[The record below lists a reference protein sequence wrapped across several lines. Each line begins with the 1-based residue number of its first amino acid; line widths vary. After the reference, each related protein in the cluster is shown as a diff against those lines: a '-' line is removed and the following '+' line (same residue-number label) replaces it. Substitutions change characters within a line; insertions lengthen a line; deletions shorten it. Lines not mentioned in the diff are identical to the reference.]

1 MATHGTHMTT
11 EVRYIIE
18 NRKFKRTWDDH
29 LTYWEFFFP
38 MLAGVLGLVFL
49 YEGKE
54 LGNYIIGTLLI
65 LSTFPLTNFLLVRLR
80 QINGFEE
87 FENKRTNA
95 ENFEHCILGL
105 KTLNIVEVD
114 NDVHNLTI
122 NAKYRSTLI
131 PPFYEWLTI
140 VCLDNKILVNSRP
153 TPTTLLFWLRRNAM
167 IEFVKYV

>member
-1 MATHGTHMTT
+1 MTT
-11 EVRYIIE
+11 ELRYIIE
-18 NRKFKRTWDDH
+18 NKKFKRTWDDY
-29 LTYWEFFFP
+29 LTYWEFLVP
-38 MLAGVLGLVFL
+38 MLATVVGLVFL

-54 LGNYIIGTLLI
+54 IGNYIMGPLLI
-65 LSTFPLTNFLLVRLR
+65 ISALPLTRFMLVRLR
-80 QINGFEE
+80 QINRFEE
-87 FENKRTNA
+87 LENTRTNQ
-95 ENFEHCILGL
+95 ENFEHCILKL
-105 KTLNIVEVD
+105 KTLNIAEVD

-153 TPTTLLFWLRRNAM
+153 TPTTLLFWLRRNAI